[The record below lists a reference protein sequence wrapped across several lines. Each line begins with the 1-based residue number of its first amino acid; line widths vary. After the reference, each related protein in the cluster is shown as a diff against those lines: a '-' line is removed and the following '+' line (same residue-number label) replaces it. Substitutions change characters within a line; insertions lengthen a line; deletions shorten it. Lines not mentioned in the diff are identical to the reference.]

1 MSPNLWLTHLE
12 EKIIKAQFQQL
23 IDETN
28 QIDVGI
34 IPILKRLNSLDGL
47 VTLYSCKG
55 TPANNNYSYLVL
67 RSTEEMA
74 YFLEEAIWDIREIEP
89 DLSIDWNESVMYNI
103 LGKQKNLSCIILS
116 SIESHTFME
125 TLANCLDV

>member
-1 MSPNLWLTHLE
+1 MAYTPRRKNNQSP
-12 EKIIKAQFQQL
+12 
-23 IDETN
+23 
-28 QIDVGI
+28 
-34 IPILKRLNSLDGL
+34 IPTINWRNKSNWCWDNPHTKKTKQLDGL